1 MEAFRVYLFG
11 VADDLTGA
19 NVTAA
24 HLVRGGWRARVIAR
38 AGLPAPPGIEDA
50 LIVNTGSRAL
60 GREQAYRQVR
70 DTIEG
75 FGALGSRLLTKRV
88 DSTAR
93 GNLGSEIDAALDAS
107 GRRLCWVVVADPV
120 NGKRTVDGRLTI
132 GGVPV
137 DQAAAALDTLHP
149 VRTAAVTE
157 LVRAQ
162 SRHRILPLPLR
173 IVRSGAGPALSYIR
187 KAGGG
192 PLVVVCDCAASEDL
206 AALADLAA
214 EAGEPAVAVDP
225 GAFTASLAARLSP
238 LPRPPAFLVCG
249 SIHANVRAQLDEITK
264 DSAVR
269 LLEVVPGHAR
279 TPAFRDVLDGWIEE
293 TLRRPSRPVVG
304 VHSSFDHAPE
314 TGADDQIVEDL
325 AAVADSILA
334 RLPRAPAGLVLT
346 GGQTAAAVC
355 ARLGIGD
362 IVVAESVV
370 PYAVAGIVG
379 GGRWSGL
386 PVVTKGGLIGDR
398 TALRRAVQYLRALGD
413 AVPAALRG
421 SA

>member
-1 MEAFRVYLFG
+1 MYLFG

-38 AGLPAPPGIEDA
+38 PGLPAVPGIEDA
-50 LIVNTGSRAL
+50 LIVNAGSRAL

-70 DTIEG
+70 DTIDG
-75 FGALGSRLLTKRV
+75 FGALGGRLLTKRV

-93 GNLGSEIDAALDAS
+93 GNLGTEIDAAMDAS
-107 GRRLCWVVVADPV
+107 GRRLCWIVIADPV

-132 GGVPV
+132 DGVPV
-137 DQAAAALDTLHP
+137 DQTAAALDTLHP
-149 VRTAAVTE
+149 VRTAAVAE

-162 SRHRILPLPLR
+162 SRHPIVSLPLR
-173 IVRSGAGPALSYIR
+173 IVRSGTGPALAYIE

-192 PLVVVCDCAASEDL
+192 PLVIVCDCATAADL
-206 AALADLAA
+206 TALADLAA
-214 EAGEPAVAVDP
+214 GAGQPAVAADP
-225 GAFTASLAARLSP
+225 GAFTAALAARLSP

-249 SIHANVRAQLDEITK
+249 SIHANVRAQLDEVTR

-269 LLEVVPGHAR
+269 LLEVAPGHAR
-279 TPAFRDVLDGWIEE
+279 APAFRDALDGWIEE

-304 VHSSFDHAPE
+304 VYSSFDHAPDA
-314 TGADDQIVEDL
+314 GAGDQIVEDL
-325 AAVADSILA
+325 AAVGDSILA

-362 IVVAESVV
+362 IIVGESVL
-370 PYAVAGIVG
+370 PYAVAGTVG
-379 GGRWSGL
+379 SGRWSGL
-386 PVVTKGGLIGDR
+386 RIVTKGGLIGDR
-398 TALRRAVQYLRALGD
+398 TALRRAVDYLRVLGD
-413 AVPAALRG
+413 AVPATL
-421 SA
+421 